1 VFLELLARG
10 VPCST
15 AEVAEKALCAIYRV
29 HVPHPEIVVQTARF
43 VSVARKLLQ
52 TCEVMAAFLALPGV
66 SSDCVV
72 ELELLDLSLVLLHS
86 SSNEC
91 SVWIVAQ
98 QVNGFASPG
107 LLDH

>member
-1 VFLELLARG
+1 
-10 VPCST
+10 
-15 AEVAEKALCAIYRV
+15 
-29 HVPHPEIVVQTARF
+29 
-43 VSVARKLLQ
+43 
-52 TCEVMAAFLALPGV
+52 MAAFLALPGV

-91 SVWIVAQ
+91 SVGIVAQ